1 MKKKMTSDDF
11 IEYLLQF
18 DSLNKQQIDLIKSLL
33 VIKNYKEG
41 DYFLEAGK
49 ISNEVGFILNGV
61 FRVCYYNNK
70 GDEITRYFVEE
81 GNFIVD
87 LTSYNTGIS
96 SSEYIQ
102 ALTVCKIVV
111 LNKSSMNDLSK
122 TLIVWDKIIA
132 KITSKALSEKVTR
145 VSVMMPQD
153 ASERYNYFLENFP
166 CLANRIPLQY
176 IASYIGVTKSS
187 LSRIRRNSNK
197 I

>member
-1 MKKKMTSDDF
+1 MTSDDF

-111 LNKSSMNDLSK
+111 LNKSSVLYG
-122 TLIVWDKIIA
+122 I
-132 KITSKALSEKVTR
+132 
-145 VSVMMPQD
+145 
-153 ASERYNYFLENFP
+153 
-166 CLANRIPLQY
+166 
-176 IASYIGVTKSS
+176 
-187 LSRIRRNSNK
+187 
-197 I
+197 